1 MSKPRSRKAK
11 GKRLQGEVRDLI
23 LRTFLDLERD
33 DVVSSVGSE
42 QGTDIKLSPKARKV
56 FPFSIECKNQE
67 HLSIWQALEQSE
79 SAVTSDTESLLVFRR
94 NRSKTY
100 VVLELKAFMSLA
112 KGAEPRTAQSTG

>member
-23 LRTFLDLERD
+23 LRTFLELEQD

-42 QGTDIKLSPKARKV
+42 RGTDIKLSPKARKV

-67 HLSIWQALEQSE
+67 HLSIWQAVEQGE
-79 SAVTSDTESLLVFRR
+79 SAVTRDTDSLLVFRR

-100 VVLELKAFMSLA
+100 VVLELKAFMNLA
-112 KGAEPRTAQSTG
+112 KGAGPTEQREGG